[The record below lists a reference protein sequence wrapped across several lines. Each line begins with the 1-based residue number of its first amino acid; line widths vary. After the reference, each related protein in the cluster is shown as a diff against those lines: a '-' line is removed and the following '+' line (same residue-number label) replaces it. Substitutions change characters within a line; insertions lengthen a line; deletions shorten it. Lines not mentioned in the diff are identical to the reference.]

1 MNRLKLK
8 QIGTI
13 HSPFPSPHGMPIQP
27 SGAVGIRGEVEVF
40 AEFKD
45 GLDDLSGFSH
55 IYILY
60 YFHMA
65 KAFTL
70 KVKPF
75 LDKVERGIFAT
86 RAPSR
91 PNPIGISV
99 VRLVGIDRNFLH
111 VQDIDVV
118 DKTPLLDIKPY
129 IPEFDV
135 RQPERVGWMQE
146 TVKKVTK
153 VKADGRFS
161 QS

>member
-1 MNRLKLK
+1 MNSLEFK

-13 HSPFPSPHGMPIQP
+13 HSPFTSPQGMPIQP
-27 SGAVGIRGEVEVF
+27 SGAVGIKGQVEVLP
-40 AEFKD
+40 EFQD
-45 GLDDLSGFSH
+45 GLEDLCGFSH
-55 IYILY
+55 IYLIY
-60 YFHMA
+60 YFHLT

-75 LDKVERGIFAT
+75 LDQAERGLFAT

-99 VRLVGIDRNFLH
+99 VRLVGIDHNVLH
-111 VQDIDVV
+111 VQDIDIV
-118 DKTPLLDIKPY
+118 DQTPLLDIKPY

-135 RQPERVGWMQE
+135 RRPERIGWMKE
-146 TVKKVTK
+146 LSEKAGK

-161 QS
+161 QT